1 MNGPDTDIPASA
13 QNLLDQWR
21 DDLASWALPQEI
33 LDQAPESPWSHPVA
47 MFTVGEE
54 IEDSISHRI
63 AREALPPEGSVL
75 DVGSGG
81 GRASLALVPPASM
94 LVAVDHQQEM
104 LDAFAAAAV
113 ARGVRSHQY
122 LGDWPDVAD
131 AVPECDVVVC
141 HHVAYNVADIG
152 PFLAALDAHGLRR
165 VVLEVPMHHPLSNT
179 NPLWKKFWGLERPVV
194 PTAHDLAAICV
205 ALGFDVHTEIWQD
218 VTWGRRVFLGEAERA
233 RFTRTRLCL
242 PVERDADVVEALRE
256 LGDAPTR
263 EMATIWWDVRR

>member
-1 MNGPDTDIPASA
+1 MTDPVADMRA
-13 QNLLDQWR
+13 PQALLDRWR
-21 DDLASWALPQEI
+21 DDLASWALPQGI

-63 AREALPPEGSVL
+63 AREGLPPEGSVL

-94 LVAVDHQQEM
+94 LVAVDHQQAM
-104 LDAFAAAAV
+104 LDAFASAAL

-152 PFLAALDAHGLRR
+152 PFLVALDSHARRR
-165 VVLEVPMHHPLSNT
+165 VVVEIPMHHPLSNT
-179 NPLWKKFWGLERPVV
+179 NVLWKKFWGLNRPVV
-194 PTAHDLAAICV
+194 PTAHDLAAICT
-205 ALGFDVHTEIWQD
+205 ALGFDAHTKVWQD
-218 VTWGRRVFLGEAERA
+218 VTWGRRVDLGEAERV

-242 PVERDADVVEALRE
+242 PVERDPEVAEALRE
-256 LGDAPTR
+256 LGDPPPR
-263 EMATIWWDVRR
+263 EMATIWWDVAR